1 MNKNVTKLLAGAAD
15 DRVKPM
21 VARASSMGYGYSQ
34 HTELI
39 ARTFRYDSDVKVQT
53 GCFFNREV
61 GDYFLDKLVNITGST
76 EQELIEMKQSF
87 WKDCEY
93 VVPNDVLHDTKK
105 LMSLL
110 EKMVE
115 SADSL
120 TTILVFRVNTTH
132 DIDITLTEIGNEL
145 LDKFY
150 SIRFVV
156 ELSGIYE
163 HFDFMEYPNTWSSD
177 KEFALFS
184 IIKYAYDLPN
194 TEVGIVISV
203 NTMNILHILDLIWF
217 LKERLD
223 IDIKFSISNID
234 IVPLESEIVDYINA
248 QYTAFYND
256 YRKVWTDSDNSIKLL
271 LAEISEDLN
280 TTIDT
285 DKMAMLQFK
294 KDIVLQGDKQVQY
307 WKDYFPELKRILEYA
322 DTLQITDTTVTLS
335 NVEKKK
341 KKVKK

>member
-1 MNKNVTKLLAGAAD
+1 MNKIVTKLLASGAD
-15 DRVKPM
+15 DRIKPM
-21 VARASSMGYGYSQ
+21 VARASSIGYTYSE

-39 ARTFRYDSDVKVQT
+39 ARTFRYDSDVQVQT

-61 GDYFLDKLVNITGST
+61 GDYFLDKLVKITDST
-76 EQELIEMKQSF
+76 EQELIELKQAF
-87 WKDCEY
+87 WRDREY
-93 VVPNDVLHDTKK
+93 VVPNDLLHDTKK
-105 LMSLL
+105 LISAL
-110 EKMVE
+110 EQMVT
-115 SADSL
+115 SNDSI

-145 LDKFY
+145 LDQFY

-156 ELSGIYE
+156 EVSGIYE
-163 HFDFMEYPNTWSSD
+163 HFDFIEYPNVWSSD

-184 IIKYAYDLPN
+184 IIKYAHALPN
-194 TEVGIVISV
+194 TEVGVVIAV

-223 IDIKFSISNID
+223 VDAEFSVSGVD
-234 IVPLESEIVDYINA
+234 VVPLEREIVDYIIA

-256 YRKVWTDSDNSIKLL
+256 YRKVWADPNNSIKSL
-271 LAEISEDLN
+271 LATVGEELN
-280 TTIDT
+280 ATVDT
-285 DKMAMLQFK
+285 DKMAVLQFK
-294 KDIVLQGDKQVQY
+294 KDITLRGDKQTQY

-322 DTLQITDTTVTLS
+322 DTLQVADTNVTLS

-341 KKVKK
+341 KVKK

>member
-1 MNKNVTKLLAGAAD
+1 MKTLLLTFAILFATGAHAH
-15 DRVKPM
+15 RLE
-21 VARASSMGYGYSQ
+21 SSL
-34 HTELI
+34 TTAI
-39 ARTFRYDSDVKVQT
+39 TSD
-53 GCFFNREV
+53 GFFNREV

-234 IVPLESEIVDYINA
+234 IFSEVLPKHYFVNQPKHDNTDEALSDLES
-248 QYTAFYND
+248 
-256 YRKVWTDSDNSIKLL
+256 RLSKSH
-271 LAEISEDLN
+271 
-280 TTIDT
+280 
-285 DKMAMLQFK
+285 K
-294 KDIVLQGDKQVQY
+294 KSQ
-307 WKDYFPELKRILEYA
+307 P
-322 DTLQITDTTVTLS
+322 
-335 NVEKKK
+335 
-341 KKVKK
+341 